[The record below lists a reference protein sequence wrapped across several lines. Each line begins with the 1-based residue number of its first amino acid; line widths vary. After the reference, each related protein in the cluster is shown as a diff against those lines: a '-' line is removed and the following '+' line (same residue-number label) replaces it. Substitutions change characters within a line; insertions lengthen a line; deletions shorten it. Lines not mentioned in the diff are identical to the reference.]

1 MISLSREDKFLMR
14 RVWLIAFPAIVESL
28 LVSVVQYVDTAMVGS
43 LGPDATA
50 AVAASTPVMWMLNST
65 VQAVAVGGTVTV
77 AQAIGAGEHE
87 KAKRVSGQAFFASCA
102 ISLFIFSFLMFLGH
116 LIPVFMGTEPE
127 IHESATAYIR
137 ITAFGMPFQCFQ
149 MVFFGILRGA
159 GDTGTPMKINILIN
173 IVNVLG
179 NFSMIFP
186 SRTVSVLG
194 VEFDMWGAG
203 LGVEGAAWATTG
215 ARVLAGVLLF
225 GTMLKRT
232 DVTLKLKGLRPE
244 WKLMGEML
252 KIGIPT
258 ALERLAISGGQTCF
272 VRVVSS
278 LGTVVLAAH
287 QLALTAESVSYMPA
301 NGFQIAATTLTGN
314 AVGAQR
320 YKLARKSAAMTFKLC
335 AVCTFCMSCV
345 LFFGSRL
352 LIGFFT
358 PSEEVVDHGSLAL
371 RIIAF
376 AEIFYAMAS
385 IYTGALRGAGD
396 TKQPFYVC
404 VMTMWGI
411 RIPMAYVFVKVFG
424 MGIAGAWIAMGL
436 DLIIR
441 GSMMMYRFYHGKWE
455 EKHREKIERKNGKHL
470 HDERD

>member
-1 MISLSREDKFLMR
+1 MLSLNKDDKFLMKM
-14 RVWLIAFPAIVESL
+14 VFTLAFPAIVESL
-28 LVSVVQYVDTAMVGS
+28 LVSMVQYVDTAMVGS

-77 AQAIGAGEHE
+77 AQAIGAGENE
-87 KAKRVSGQAFFASCA
+87 KAKRVSGQAFLASCA
-102 ISLFIFSFLMFLGH
+102 ISLFIFSFLIFLGH
-116 LIPVFMGTEPE
+116 LIPVFMGTEPD
-127 IHESATAYIR
+127 IYESATSYIR

-159 GDTGTPMKINILIN
+159 GDTGTPMKINVLIN
-173 IVNVLG
+173 VVNVVG
-179 NFSMIFP
+179 NFFLIFP
-186 SRTVSVLG
+186 LRTV
-194 VEFDMWGAG
+194 EFMGMEFNMWGAG

-215 ARVLAGVLLF
+215 ARILAGVLLMR
-225 GTMLKRT
+225 TMLKRT
-232 DVTLKLKGLRPE
+232 DVTLKFRGLRPE
-244 WKLMGEML
+244 WKLMGEMM

-287 QLALTAESVSYMPA
+287 QLALTAESISYMPA
-301 NGFQIAATTLTGN
+301 NGFQIAATTLVGK
-314 AVGAQR
+314 AVGAQN
-320 YKLARKSAAMTFKLC
+320 YDYARQRATMTFKLC
-335 AVCTFCMSCV
+335 GLCTLGMSCI
-345 LFFGSRL
+345 LFFGSRT

-358 PSEEVVDHGSLAL
+358 PSEAVVEHGSLAL

-376 AEIFYAMAS
+376 VEIFYAMAS

-411 RIPMAYVFVKVFG
+411 RIPMAYVFVKG
-424 MGIAGAWIAMGL
+424 LNMGIAGAWLAMGL

-441 GSMMMYRFYHGKWE
+441 GSLMMYRFYRGKWE
-455 EKHREKIERKNGKHL
+455 QKHREKMVQENAVQA
-470 HDERD
+470 